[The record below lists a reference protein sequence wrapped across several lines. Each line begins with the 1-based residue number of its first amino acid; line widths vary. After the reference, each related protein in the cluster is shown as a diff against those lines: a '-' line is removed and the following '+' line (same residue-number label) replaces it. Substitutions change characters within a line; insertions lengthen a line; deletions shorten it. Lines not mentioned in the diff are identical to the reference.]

1 MSPKTTPMHASAAGA
16 QACVVGACAAA
27 PIFSATAIASVHC
40 SPMKHSQNVVGRK
53 PQTASAASFGAAA
66 LTFEHGSLSA
76 EPQLRCPL
84 WVKSRHDALKL
95 RCPLY
100 PQKRTL
106 IEPVAMSALCQ

>member
-40 SPMKHSQNVVGRK
+40 SPTKHSQNVVGRK
-53 PQTASAASFGAAA
+53 PQTASAASCGAAA
-66 LTFEHGSLSA
+66 LTFEQWSLSA

-84 WVKSRHDALKL
+84 RVKSGHLKGRH
-95 RCPLY
+95 P
-100 PQKRTL
+100 
-106 IEPVAMSALCQ
+106 MSALPP